1 MDSFCSHVVMK
12 LKDYLPIDYF
22 LFCDKYIGLYMLL
35 ESVWVATVVGY
46 VRLAEPSVEYQSSL
60 SV

>member
-1 MDSFCSHVVMK
+1 M
-12 LKDYLPIDYF
+12 
-22 LFCDKYIGLYMLL
+22 MLL

-46 VRLAEPSVEYQSSL
+46 VRLADSVEYQLSL